1 MAAQLKAN
9 ARSLPE
15 SINMGIGGSATGLS
29 IAVTIATLLATA
41 STVSPAALIL
51 FAIPMLGIA
60 AVYKGLSRKM
70 TDGRSVDDA
79 ILRQISRPPLGLGS
93 ARRLDGVH
101 AGRQRAVRH
110 RDAEYSRSRFVA
122 ERRPDE
128 AIGA

>member
-15 SINMGIGGSATGLS
+15 LINMGIDGSHRALNCRDDS
-29 IAVTIATLLATA
+29 D
-41 STVSPAALIL
+41 PARHRQHCFTSRAH
-51 FAIPMLGIA
+51 
-60 AVYKGLSRKM
+60 SRKM
-70 TDGRSVDDA
+70 TDAGGRSVDDA

-93 ARRLDGVH
+93 ARRLNGVH

-128 AIGA
+128 TIGA